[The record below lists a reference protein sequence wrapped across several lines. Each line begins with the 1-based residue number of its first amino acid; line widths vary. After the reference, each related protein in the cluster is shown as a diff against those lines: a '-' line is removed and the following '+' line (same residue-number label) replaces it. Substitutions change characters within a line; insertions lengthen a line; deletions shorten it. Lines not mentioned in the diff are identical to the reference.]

1 MVFCAGRGDEGV
13 GFGEGVRG
21 DDVDSLELLREGSK
35 VSKSVQDIRVKKQG
49 KELCKAGKDHDKEHK
64 TFRS

>member
-1 MVFCAGRGDEGV
+1 
-13 GFGEGVRG
+13 VRG
-21 DDVDSLELLREGSK
+21 DNVDSLELLREGSK